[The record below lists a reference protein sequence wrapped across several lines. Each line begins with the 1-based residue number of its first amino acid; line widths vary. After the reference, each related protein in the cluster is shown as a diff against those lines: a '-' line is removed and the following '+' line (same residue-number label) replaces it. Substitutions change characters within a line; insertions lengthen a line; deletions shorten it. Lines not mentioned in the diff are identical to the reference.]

1 MSASQGKSSC
11 SRVKDKALII
21 DSFGKPFTFLLPDG
35 QKMYRSLLGAIL
47 TVFIILTVSFYAI
60 YKWQLLIDKD
70 EARITLTIDE
80 GHYNENNST
89 ITRENDKFNI
99 AVGIA
104 SSVFLTTLVEDKSYG
119 ELSVTQ
125 KSWDLADENTIE
137 SEPVT
142 LRKCNS
148 RDIPLEG
155 EDVDAEDARFF
166 PIENSQSVNITLL
179 RDQLNCFDQDV
190 EMYGDYD
197 QRLKSIIN
205 VKFESCRSS
214 TESAI
219 ICKSDEQVKKWLS
232 DKYLVILQNEQSFV
246 TQDYSNPMKS
256 SSSFQR
262 YKISPIG
269 KFEYNKKVTK
279 FNLNLSDSL
288 LSIGLLL

>member
-1 MSASQGKSSC
+1 M
-11 SRVKDKALII
+11 
-21 DSFGKPFTFLLPDG
+21 
-35 QKMYRSLLGAIL
+35 
-47 TVFIILTVSFYAI
+47 
-60 YKWQLLIDKD
+60 LIDKD

-166 PIENSQSVNITLL
+166 PIENS
-179 RDQLNCFDQDV
+179 
-190 EMYGDYD
+190 
-197 QRLKSIIN
+197 
-205 VKFESCRSS
+205 
-214 TESAI
+214 
-219 ICKSDEQVKKWLS
+219 
-232 DKYLVILQNEQSFV
+232 
-246 TQDYSNPMKS
+246 
-256 SSSFQR
+256 
-262 YKISPIG
+262 
-269 KFEYNKKVTK
+269 
-279 FNLNLSDSL
+279 
-288 LSIGLLL
+288 